1 MDISAS
7 LLANLFKDILPEL
20 QMVRGK
26 VLEGP
31 SARHREG
38 HAFKSSRKAITG
50 IDNQSQ
56 KA

>member
-26 VLEGP
+26 VLEGT